1 LLAASSGLVGV
12 EFGKSKQNNYREERR
27 GEEKDQWSGVMRE

>member
-12 EFGKSKQNNYREERR
+12 EFGKNKQNNYREERR
-27 GEEKDQWSGVMRE
+27 GEERRRISGVA